1 VSALLLLAYYLLRVS
16 FMNLE
21 KILADHKL
29 WLANDPKGTRADLY
43 GADLYGADLRDA
55 NLRDANLRDANLRDA
70 NLRGANLYGANL
82 YGTDL
87 RGTDLS
93 DTDLRGTD
101 LRNANLSDT
110 NIHGTNIH
118 GTIIDLN
125 WICSGQWY
133 HLANIGSEN
142 GTLELYDCGDNGW
155 FVRRGCFRG
164 SLDSFKAK
172 VVKTHG
178 NNAHAKKYLAIVSAL
193 CS

>member
-1 VSALLLLAYYLLRVS
+1 
-16 FMNLE
+16 MNLE

-43 GADLYGADLRDA
+43 GADLYGADLRGA
-55 NLRDANLRDANLRDA
+55 YMRDAEV
-70 NLRGANLYGANL
+70 RGANL
-82 YGTDL
+82 
-87 RGTDLS
+87 S
-93 DTDLRGTD
+93 D
-101 LRNANLSDT
+101 ANLSDT
-110 NIHGTNIH
+110 NIRGANMRD
-118 GTIIDLN
+118 TIIDLN